1 MEEMQPSLE
10 VNASFFQSKS
20 FLLSAKSPAL
30 HPPEPGFPL
39 RKAPV
44 SIFLSPGSS
53 VFNKVNVTEMGCLI
67 SFCLKDPVVVLQN
80 VERLF
85 SVREAA
91 FLSSN
96 FSFYLPM
103 CESGICEVDSRS
115 LSFLYR
121 TESVYISSEVGCY
134 QCIARYGHRTEYG
147 CSGGVFP
154 DDFSGSFVNAVYAS
168 VRCAYIYGFS
178 CQCRAGFYGSR
189 SRAAVWCGVDQ
200 GIAYRTIPFLFQCF
214 VIQCHKS
221 FVCRAKDDFLVG
233 E

>member
-1 MEEMQPSLE
+1 MLPSFRAK
-10 VNASFFQSKS
+10 ASFFSRKARLFILWSPAFLFGKLLFLS
-20 FLLSAKSPAL
+20 FYFLTHPFLTRLLLLKWGVLYLFVLRFRLLSYKTL
-30 HPPEPGFPL
+30 RGCFPCGRQPL
-39 RKAPV
+39 
-44 SIFLSPGSS
+44 FLQT
-53 VFNKVNVTEMGCLI
+53 F
-67 SFCLKDPVVVLQN
+67 
-80 VERLF
+80 LF
-85 SVREAA
+85 TS
-91 FLSSN
+91 
-96 FSFYLPM
+96 M

-200 GIAYRTIPFLFQCF
+200 GIAYRAIPFLFQRF
-214 VIQCHKS
+214 VIQRHKS